1 MNFIDVHT
9 HSIKNNTHITSIRN
23 TYPSDAEPATFF
35 STGIH
40 PWYIEEQNIENEFHQ
55 LTQKLLSKNCLAIGE
70 CGLDKLTS
78 TEYTLQI
85 SVFKKHIELSE
96 THKKPLI
103 IHCVKAYNDLISLK
117 KELAPKQPWIVHGF
131 NKNIQIAK
139 DLLKNNIILSIGA
152 SLLTNKSL
160 QIISK
165 EIPVE
170 NILLETDNS
179 KESIINIYNTFATV
193 KNESTESIKKQIN
206 KNFNRIFT
214 L

>member
-9 HSIKNNTHITSIRN
+9 HSIKNDTHITSIRN
-23 TYPSDAEPATFF
+23 TYPSDPEPTTFF

-40 PWYIEEQNIENEFHQ
+40 PWYIEKQNIENEFHQ
-55 LTQKLLSKNCLAIGE
+55 LSQKLLSKNCLAIGE

-85 SVFKKHIELSE
+85 AVFKRHIELSE

-117 KELAPKQPWIVHGF
+117 KELVPKQPWIVHGF
-131 NKNIQIAK
+131 NKNIQVAK
-139 DLLKNNIILSIGA
+139 DLLKNNITLSIGA
-152 SLLTNKSL
+152 SLLTNKKL